1 MKKQRK
7 HQSGESGTM
16 SKHLITILVI
26 AVGALSGCQE
36 KQPLIKATIGNAGS
50 LSDFYVMSDV
60 SIQTTGGGW
69 TGFSYGAVN
78 GYPGAS
84 ADIGKMG
91 VPSRI
96 KGMWS
101 KGWSYDDELVYYRID
116 APIDAELA
124 EKKMR
129 TLQNYYK
136 DYQPTRASMQVIV
149 DEERIQVMF
158 TVGCYSYRMDCSP
171 NEDADPNGW
180 VVMNPSSTTEMV
192 VLFDGKGESS
202 PVPFE

>member
-1 MKKQRK
+1 MP
-7 HQSGESGTM
+7 
-16 SKHLITILVI
+16 KHLITLLFI
-26 AVGALSGCQE
+26 AVVTLSGCQE
-36 KQPLIKATIGNAGS
+36 EQPLIKATIGNAGS
-50 LSDFYVMSDV
+50 ISGNYGIRDV
-60 SIQTTGGGW
+60 AIQTTGGGW
-69 TGFSYGAVN
+69 TGFGYGGVN

-91 VPSRI
+91 VPKYI
-96 KGMWS
+96 KGTWR
-101 KGWSYDDELVYYRID
+101 KGRSDKGETLTYYRID

-124 EKKMR
+124 EKKIR

-136 DYQPTRASMQVIV
+136 DYQPTLASMQVIV

-171 NEDADPNGW
+171 SEDADPNGW
-180 VVMNPSSTTEMV
+180 VVMNPSSTTEVV
-192 VLFDGKGESS
+192 VLFDDKGESS

>member
-1 MKKQRK
+1 MPKYVI
-7 HQSGESGTM
+7 TTL
-16 SKHLITILVI
+16 LIAMV
-26 AVGALSGCQE
+26 ALSGCQE
-36 KQPLIKATIGNAGS
+36 DQPLIKATIGNAGS
-50 LSDFYVMSDV
+50 FSDFYIMSDV

-91 VPSRI
+91 VPSHI
-96 KGMWS
+96 KGTWS

-116 APIDAELA
+116 AAIDAELA

-129 TLQNYYK
+129 TLQNYYAY
-136 DYQPTRASMQVIV
+136 YQPTHGSMQVIV
-149 DEERIQVMF
+149 DEERIQVMYTF
-158 TVGCYSYRMDCSP
+158 ACVSRTRDCTPEKGS
-171 NEDADPNGW
+171 DPNGW
-180 VVMNPSSTTEMV
+180 IERSPQNGVTEVV

>member
-1 MKKQRK
+1 MHKYVI
-7 HQSGESGTM
+7 TTL
-16 SKHLITILVI
+16 LIAMV
-26 AVGALSGCQE
+26 ALSGCQKE
-36 KQPLIKATIGNAGS
+36 QPLIKASIGNAGS
-50 LSDFYVMSDV
+50 LSGFYGIRDV
-60 SIQTTGGGW
+60 AIQTTGGGW
-69 TGFSYGAVN
+69 TGFGYGAVN
-78 GYPGAS
+78 GYPGKS

-91 VPSRI
+91 IPAHI
-96 KGMWS
+96 KGTWR

-124 EKKMR
+124 EKKIR

-136 DYQPTRASMQVIV
+136 DYQPTRGSMQVIV

-171 NEDADPNGW
+171 SEDADPNGW
-180 VVMNPSSTTEMV
+180 VVMNPSSTTEVV

>member
-1 MKKQRK
+1 M
-7 HQSGESGTM
+7 
-16 SKHLITILVI
+16 V
-26 AVGALSGCQE
+26 ALSGCQE
-36 KQPLIKATIGNAGS
+36 EQPLIKATIGNAGS
-50 LSDFYVMSDV
+50 LSDFYIMSDV

-78 GYPGAS
+78 GYPGKS

-91 VPSRI
+91 VPAHI
-96 KGMWS
+96 KGVWS

-129 TLQNYYK
+129 SLQNYYAY
-136 DYQPTRASMQVIV
+136 YQPTHGSMQVIV
-149 DEERIQVMF
+149 DEERIQVMYTF
-158 TVGCYSYRMDCSP
+158 ACVSRTRDCTSR
-171 NEDADPNGW
+171 EGSDPNSWIKRSPQNG
-180 VVMNPSSTTEMV
+180 VTEVV

>member
-1 MKKQRK
+1 MPKYVIA
-7 HQSGESGTM
+7 TI
-16 SKHLITILVI
+16 LITMV
-26 AVGALSGCQE
+26 ALSGCQE
-36 KQPLIKATIGNAGS
+36 EQPLIKATIGNAGS
-50 LSDFYVMSDV
+50 LSDFYIMSDV

-78 GYPGAS
+78 GYPGKS

-91 VPSRI
+91 VPAHI
-96 KGMWS
+96 KGVWS

-124 EKKMR
+124 EKKIR

-171 NEDADPNGW
+171 SEDADPNGW
-180 VVMNPSSTTEMV
+180 VVMNPSSTTEVV